1 MTRLKEIGSTQ
12 RNFKLARA
20 AFYAADRVEDPKLV
34 TLLRTLAEEL
44 ESLTNERL
52 DHLRSAAYAAAKMNA
67 DWRKVFE
74 QSQEACK
81 FGPARGHSFEAL
93 QKIKGIAALNVS
105 FPDQDDPK
113 ERS

>member
-1 MTRLKEIGSTQ
+1 MREVGSTQ

-20 AFYAADRVEDPKLV
+20 AFHAADEVEDPKLV
-34 TLLRTLAEEL
+34 TLLRTLAETVEK
-44 ESLTNERL
+44 LTNEQI
-52 DHLRSAAYAAAKMNA
+52 DYQRSAAHAAAKMNA
-67 DWRKVFE
+67 DWREVFK